1 MAEENNVITNFINK
15 YKYIIAVIVIIFL
28 LVLAFIFISSQAKA
42 NKLEEASKLYY
53 NWNLNVLNENKE
65 KSDEYFNK
73 LLDNYEDTG
82 YAKLALLQDSSKEFE
97 QGNAKTSLNQ
107 LLKLK
112 NLTAGPRGNKLLHK
126 IASINIARINIDQAE
141 YDNAINILTSLPN
154 SSQDAFVT
162 ELMGDIYLKQGN
174 TSESRAQYSSAA
186 EMYAEENNEVGQR
199 LVRMKIANLK

>member
-1 MAEENNVITNFINK
+1 MAEENNVITSFIDK

>member
-1 MAEENNVITNFINK
+1 MAEENNVITNFIDK
-15 YKYIIAVIVIIFL
+15 YKYIIGVIIIIFL

-42 NKLEEASKLYY
+42 NKIEKASKLYY
-53 NWNLNVLNENKE
+53 NWNLNVLNENKD

-126 IASINIARINIDQAE
+126 IASINIARINIDQAQ
-141 YDNAINILTSLPN
+141 YDNAISILTSLPN